1 MASILPYP
9 GMDFTALDVL
19 TASDMD
25 KIVANLE
32 LLGNYTSADV
42 TPASGF
48 SLHSSYGCKV
58 YKIGKILWLVGTLT
72 ASANVSAT
80 NTNICTL
87 PSGYRTQNYH
97 YGICSVTGNA
107 IFRYAN
113 NTGGTLTVQAL
124 TISSGQSIMLNEVFF
139 LTS

>member
-42 TPASGF
+42 TPSSNF

-58 YKIGKILWLVGTLT
+58 YKIGKIVWLVGFLT
-72 ASANVSAT
+72 ATNAVST
-80 NTNICTL
+80 TTTICTI
-87 PSGYRTQNYH
+87 PSGYRTSLYH

-107 IFRYAN
+107 LFRYTN
-113 NTGGTLTVQAL
+113 NTNGSIQVQAL
-124 TISSGQSIMLNEVFF
+124 TMSAGNSVMVNEMWF
-139 LTS
+139 LT

>member
-32 LLGNYTSADV
+32 LLGDYTSANV
-42 TPASGF
+42 TPSSGF

-58 YKIGKILWLVGTLT
+58 YKIGKIVWLVGFLT
-72 ASANVSAT
+72 AT
-80 NTNICTL
+80 NSITTTTTTVCTI
-87 PSGYRTQNYH
+87 PSGYRSSIYH
-97 YGICSVTGNA
+97 YGQCSTSGNNW
-107 IFRYAN
+107 FRYTNNAN
-113 NTGGTLTVQAL
+113 GSIQVQAL
-124 TISSGQSIMLNEVFF
+124 TVGSGNNVMLNEVWF
-139 LTS
+139 LT